1 MIMMIGFIEFSF
13 AYVMLVA
20 PFVVD
25 ALVGI
30 NKLRNAYSSA
40 NEGGF
45 VKPTF
50 TREFVFTSSQ
60 VDTI

>member
-1 MIMMIGFIEFSF
+1 MMIGFIEISV
-13 AYVMLVA
+13 AYVILVA
-20 PFVVD
+20 PFVID
-25 ALVGI
+25 AAIGLK
-30 NKLRNAYSSA
+30 KLRKVYSGA

-50 TREFVFTSSQ
+50 TKEFVFSSSQ

>member
-1 MIMMIGFIEFSF
+1 MMIGFVEFSF

-20 PFVVD
+20 PFAVD
-25 ALVGI
+25 SLVGLS
-30 NKLRNAYSSA
+30 KLRKAFGVAS
-40 NEGGF
+40 EGGF